1 MDKTGS
7 SKPVDSKAKVSE
19 PEDVVPSLDSGAMF
33 ELDAKVD
40 GELGL
45 IATVLGCR
53 ENRDRIE
60 FAYDLKEFMA
70 REEEDEE

>member
-1 MDKTGS
+1 M
-7 SKPVDSKAKVSE
+7 
-19 PEDVVPSLDSGAMF
+19 VPSLDSGAMF

>member
-1 MDKTGS
+1 MNLSKEMGS
-7 SKPVDSKAKVSE
+7 PIAISNL
-19 PEDVVPSLDSGAMF
+19 LDG
-33 ELDAKVD
+33 KVD

-60 FAYDLKEFMA
+60 FAFDLKKFLEKDGK
-70 REEEDEE
+70 EEVKEKK